1 MPVTF
6 DRKWFNP
13 LYFILNELFKD
24 NSIRTILVYGGK
36 SSSKTISIAQMIVKE
51 CFIRGANT
59 MAFRKTS
66 NAIPGTLKKSF
77 TKSIDGMYL
86 HPVYEKQDRRYLCQN
101 QGRFIS
107 EIVLKGLDDE
117 EKAKGIESYKYVYLD
132 ELNQFLASEFEQIN
146 LSLRGIEGQKILGSW
161 NPVDENSWVK
171 LELVDKF
178 EWIETNH
185 KLPCPNS
192 FVKKSVCGKVVLIK
206 TTYEDNFWIT
216 GSKGKKYTVNGV
228 ETIVTEDYGYRDE
241 NIIYQY
247 EEITRKS
254 NAQSYKVNVL
264 GEWGKTVFGGE
275 FLKAWRSE
283 VHTGSYPYNP
293 ELAIYLYFDE
303 NVNPYLP
310 CGIFQISK
318 DLKTLYLIHVLAK
331 KNPENTVKHI
341 CSDINSYLRR
351 MNHKESVYVGGDPT
365 SQKEDVKQEKG
376 YDMFKIIM
384 SFLVDWKPKRAT
396 LSGSPSV
403 KTSKE
408 FVNDILEFNQLGIT
422 ICVDKNCRTAIIDFE
437 NTKEDKNGKVD
448 KSTVTDP
455 VSKVSYQPYGHF
467 CDILRYMVCFMFSKE
482 YAEYQRGGKESPMS
496 LGVRKSKSGY

>member
-6 DRKWFNP
+6 DKKWFNP
-13 LYFILNELFKD
+13 LYYILNHIFKD
-24 NSIRTILVYGGK
+24 VTIRKVYIYGGK
-36 SSSKTISIAQMIVKE
+36 SSSKTISAAQIIVKE
-51 CFIRGANT
+51 CFIKGSNSI
-59 MAFRKTS
+59 AFRKES
-66 NAIPGTLKKSF
+66 ARIPTTIKKSF
-77 TKSIDGMYL
+77 NSSIDGMYL
-86 HPVYEKQDRRYLCQN
+86 HPAFEKQDRRYLCQN
-101 QGRFIS
+101 QGHGVS
-107 EIVLKGLDDE
+107 EIVLMGLEQE
-117 EKAKGIESYKYVYLD
+117 EKAKGIESYKFVYMD
-132 ELNQFLASEFEQIN
+132 ELNQFLMSEHEQII
-146 LSLRGIEGQKILGSW
+146 LSLRGIEGQKLIASW

-171 LELVDKF
+171 TDLVDQY

-185 KLPCPNS
+185 KLPCEES
-192 FVKKSVCGKVVLIK
+192 FVKISSCGTAILIK
-206 TTYEDNFWIT
+206 TTYEDNFWVT

-228 ETIVTEDYGYRDE
+228 ETIVIEEYGYRDE
-241 NIIYQY
+241 SLIAEYDTLR
-247 EEITRKS
+247 TR
-254 NAQSYKVNVL
+254 NANSYKVNVL

-283 VHTGSYPYNP
+283 SHTGTYPYNP

-318 DLKTLYLIHVLAK
+318 DLKTLYLIHVFAK

-341 CSDINSYLRR
+341 CADINSYLRR
-351 MNHKESVYVGGDPT
+351 MNHKENVYVGGDPT

-376 YDMFKIIM
+376 HDMFKIIM
-384 SFLVDWKPKRAT
+384 SFLSDWKPKRAT

-422 ICVDKNCRTAIIDFE
+422 ICVDKNCRIAIVDFE

-448 KSTVTDP
+448 KSTITDP
-455 VSKVSYQPYGHF
+455 ISKVSYQPYGHF
-467 CDILRYMVCFMFSKE
+467 CDILRYMVCYMFSKE
-482 YAEYQRGGKESPMS
+482 YAEYQRGGKEAPMS
-496 LGVRKSKSGY
+496 LGERKSRSGY